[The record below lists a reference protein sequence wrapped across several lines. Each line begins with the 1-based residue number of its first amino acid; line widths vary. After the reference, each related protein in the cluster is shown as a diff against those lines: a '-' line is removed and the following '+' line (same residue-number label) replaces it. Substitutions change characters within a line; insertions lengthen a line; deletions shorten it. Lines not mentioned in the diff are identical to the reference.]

1 MAKKRPNKA
10 EREYMTKVAAYG
22 CIACEK
28 DGLVRPA
35 EIHHIRKH
43 TGLGLRDHDKI
54 LPLCPKH
61 HRYGKISIHLGKK
74 AFIEKYG
81 TEEQLAKQV
90 RERIE
95 EWDIITSIF

>member
-1 MAKKRPNKA
+1 MAR
-10 EREYMTKVAAYG
+10 YG
-22 CIACEK
+22 CIACHQDNIYSE
-28 DGLVRPA
+28 A
-35 EIHHIRKH
+35 EIHHIRNH
-43 TGLGLRDHDKI
+43 TGLALRDHDKI

-74 AFIEKYG
+74 AFVEKYG

-95 EWDIITSIF
+95 EWDTISSIF

>member
-1 MAKKRPNKA
+1 VAKKRPTKEQRDMMNKMV
-10 EREYMTKVAAYG
+10 RYG
-22 CIACEK
+22 CVACHK
-28 DGLVRPA
+28 DNIYSEA
-35 EIHHIRKH
+35 EIHHIRNH

>member
-1 MAKKRPNKA
+1 MMDKMVN
-10 EREYMTKVAAYG
+10 YG
-22 CIACEK
+22 CVACHK
-28 DGLVRPA
+28 DNIYSEA
-35 EIHHIRKH
+35 EIHHIRNH
-43 TGLGLRDHDKI
+43 TGLALRDHDKI

-95 EWDIITSIF
+95 ECDTITSIF